1 MVQYFLGNFTTM
13 TDCELIQ
20 MLADG
25 YTVKEIFQ
33 EKGVNNRTLEKR
45 ILILRKRCDAKTVTE
60 LVVKY
65 FRLKLIE

>member
-1 MVQYFLGNFTTM
+1 M

-25 YTVKEIFQ
+25 YTVKEIFK
-33 EKGVNNRTLEKR
+33 EKGINNRTLEKR
-45 ILILRKRCDAKTVTE
+45 ILILRKRCDAKTVTQ

-65 FRLKLIE
+65 FKLGLVS